1 MKTYFMTTLN
11 LIYSILVVPILTTG
25 LILNGSSPARSQS
38 PASIQ
43 YNAPP
48 EPEVGDP
55 SGRGRGG
62 GSRDGCK
69 AYKNLTAL
77 VPQTKVGDRETV
89 WGMTTE
95 AYPTFLFY
103 VPVAMNAKTPMQF
116 TLLDN
121 DGNKVYSRSIAPL
134 LTPAGIIHI
143 TIPKTSSGLQV
154 KQSYRWGLSIDC
166 DSLNRKETV
175 SLRGMIHRTTVT
187 TELQQQ
193 LESLKEPSDR
203 AIFYAKQGIWFDAL
217 TTLARQSSPWE
228 TPDPKVVEAWSKL
241 LSQGNLSDLET
252 GAIVPC
258 CVAPK

>member
-1 MKTYFMTTLN
+1 MMTLN

-25 LILNGSSPARSQS
+25 LILNSSSPARSQS

-143 TIPKTSSGLQV
+143 TIPKTSSGLQL

-175 SLRGMIHRTTVT
+175 SVRGMIYRTPLA
-187 TELQQQ
+187 TELQRQ

-203 AIFYAKQGIWFDAL
+203 AIFYAKQGIWFDAAQFL
-217 TTLARQSSPWE
+217 SSY
-228 TPDPKVVEAWSKL
+228 KSI
-241 LSQGNLSDLET
+241 QC
-252 GAIVPC
+252 AIWIV
-258 CVAPK
+258 

>member
-1 MKTYFMTTLN
+1 MIN
-11 LIYSILVVPILTTG
+11 QHLIHLILVGPILITGSILK
-25 LILNGSSPARSQS
+25 GSLPALSQS
-38 PASIQ
+38 LNSIQ

-69 AYKNLTAL
+69 AYRNLTAI

-95 AYPTFLFY
+95 AHPTFLFY
-103 VPVAMNAKTPMQF
+103 VPVAMNAQTPIRF

-121 DGNKVYSRSIAPL
+121 EGNKIHSQSIAPL

-143 TIPKTSSGLQV
+143 TIPKMSSGLQV

-166 DSLNRKETV
+166 DPKNRKETISV
-175 SLRGMIHRTTVT
+175 RGMIYRTALP
-187 TELQQQ
+187 TESQMQ
-193 LESLKEPSDR
+193 LESLNEPSDR
-203 AIFYAKQGIWFDAL
+203 AIFYAKRGIWFDAL
-217 TTLARQSSPWE
+217 TTLAKQSSPWE
-228 TPDPKVVEAWSKL
+228 TPDPRVVEAWSML
-241 LSQGNLSDLET
+241 LKQGNLSDIESA
-252 GAIVPC
+252 AIVPC
-258 CVAPK
+258 CLAPK

>member
-1 MKTYFMTTLN
+1 MITRH
-11 LIYSILVVPILTTG
+11 LIRFILVSPILITG
-25 LILNGSSPARSQS
+25 LILKSSSKALSQNLD
-38 PASIQ
+38 SIQ
-43 YNAPP
+43 YNAPS

-69 AYKNLTAL
+69 AYKNLTAI

-121 DGNKVYSRSIAPL
+121 EGNKVYSQSIAPS
-134 LTPAGIIHI
+134 LTPVGIIHI

-166 DSLNRKETV
+166 DPQNRKETV
-175 SLRGMIHRTTVT
+175 SVRGMIYRTALA
-187 TELQQQ
+187 TESRMQ

-217 TTLARQSSPWE
+217 TTLAKQSSPWE
-228 TPDPKVVEAWSKL
+228 TPDPRVVEAWSTL
-241 LSQGNLSDLET
+241 LKQGNLSDVET

-258 CVAPK
+258 CFAPK